1 MPSNT
6 SLHDISV
13 QIGRLQEQG
22 INAERSRA
30 YIKQEL
36 TSINNRLSVIETT
49 LSARSGQKDDIEEHD
64 GRIRTLETDFNQR
77 LGKAKAVG
85 VAAGFTSA
93 LGIAG
98 AIEALKH
105 FLHWKT

>member
-22 INAERSRA
+22 LNAERSRA

-36 TSINNRLSVIETT
+36 TQINNRLSVIETT
-49 LSARSGQKDDIEEHD
+49 LSARSGQAGELDEHD
-64 GRIRTLETDFNQR
+64 DRIRTLETDFNQR
-77 LGKAKAVG
+77 LGKAKAAG
-85 VAAGFTSA
+85 VAAGLTGA
-93 LGIAG
+93 LGVGA
-98 AIEALKH
+98 AIEAIKH
-105 FLHWKT
+105 FLHWKS